1 MTFLEFVSKI
11 FQSRSGVSS
20 KRICGFLGWLVC
32 IGICIYC
39 TICAIPAPQIIE
51 MLFVCSTSLLGIDSV
66 AGIWKKE
73 IKSNENTN
81 KNS

>member
-1 MTFLEFVSKI
+1 MTFWEFISKI

-32 IGICIYC
+32 LFVCIYC
-39 TICAIPAPQIIE
+39 TVYAISAPQIVEI
-51 MLFVCSTSLLGIDSV
+51 LFICSTSLLGIDSV
-66 AGIWKKE
+66 TGIWKKE

-81 KNS
+81 QNS